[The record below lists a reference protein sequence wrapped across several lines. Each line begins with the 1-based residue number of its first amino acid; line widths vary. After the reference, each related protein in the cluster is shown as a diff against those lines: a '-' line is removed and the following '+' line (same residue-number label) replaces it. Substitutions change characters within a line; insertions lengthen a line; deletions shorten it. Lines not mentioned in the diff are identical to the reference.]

1 MLHLDPSTMEIPQL
15 ANLLTGAI
23 GPRPIALASTLDD
36 QGNPNLSPFSFFNAF
51 GTNPPILV
59 FSPARRGRDNTTK
72 HTFENLKLVPEVVIN
87 VVNYSMVHQISL
99 ASSDF
104 ARGVNEFTKA
114 GFTMEPSLAVTPH
127 RVKESPVQFEC
138 RVLQIIETGS
148 QAAAGNLVICQIVA
162 IHLDDAILDTQGQID
177 PLKIDLVGRLGGDFY
192 CRTIGEAL
200 FKVEKPLTQ
209 PGIGIDALPYHVRNS
224 TVLTGNDLGKL
235 GNLKSFPDEEQLE
248 ATRKLTASIDIK
260 NSGDPPTAQRDA
272 FHQLARKK
280 IESGQVAEA
289 LRILLLS
296 P

>member
-1 MLHLDPSTMEIPQL
+1 MKHLDPSTMKIPQL

-23 GPRPIALASTLDD
+23 GPRPIALASTLDSD
-36 QGNPNLSPFSFFNAF
+36 GNPNLSPFSFFNAF

-72 HTFENLKLVPEVVIN
+72 HTFENLKQVPEVVIN

-104 ARGVNEFTKA
+104 ARGVNEFSKA
-114 GFTMEPSLAVTPH
+114 GFTMEPSVSVTPH

-138 RVLQIIETGS
+138 RVLQIIETG
-148 QAAAGNLVICQIVA
+148 QEAAAGNLVICQIVA
-162 IHLDDAILDTQGQID
+162 IHIAESILDSTGQID

-192 CRTIGEAL
+192 CRTTGDAL

-209 PGIGIDALPYHVRNS
+209 PGIGVDALPFHVQNS
-224 TVLTGNDLGKL
+224 TILTGNDLGKL
-235 GNLKSFPDEEQLE
+235 GNLKSLPDKDELE
-248 ATRKLTASIDIK
+248 AARKTLGAEV
-260 NSGDPPTAQRDA
+260 DA
-272 FHQLARKK
+272 NQDSPEEELREAYHKLARKK
-280 IESGQVAEA
+280 IESGLVDEA